1 MIDWK
6 KLARMVPSHTQ
17 KSMRSAITAVA
28 LLATTFP
35 AFSQAKEG
43 QRPGDDPAFLAKA
56 ALQIDQHIASF
67 YRSKKLPVPEVTD
80 DATFMRRAFVVSIGR
95 IPTAEEALA
104 FLEIDD
110 ETKRAELVGYLMNSE
125 GYPSHMT
132 NWAFDLL
139 RLRDGRQGSQANNEP
154 YRNWIRTAIDKNM
167 PWDEFVTS
175 LLSSSGNG
183 WDPET
188 ASVGYYTIDRGM
200 PLDNLANTL
209 RIFLGSRMECAQC
222 HDDPFGETE
231 RMDFY
236 HLAAFTNGQN
246 QVNQQHM
253 SKLWY
258 GLQDDQKNRGTD
270 YMVAQLFWDRIY
282 GMSLSGGGKGRIE
295 LPSDYQ
301 YRDGSPGEMVGA
313 KTPFGKSVRMSDR
326 KDDGDGREEFAEWTV
341 TKTGEQFPGV
351 IANRMWERIMGK
363 GIYEPVDE
371 YTESSK
377 TVYPALMVYL
387 AGLMNDLDYDLRAFQ
402 HVLLLTRTFQFATN
416 PNPST
421 LAGGDDFHGRKIER
435 LSAEQIWDSLITL
448 SSGDPDKQQNR
459 TVDNRIYVGGNPVL
473 VGKMDMV
480 QLSKEVLALESESE
494 VRSYF
499 KTFQETVD
507 SGGADLKGG
516 DTMSMGMMSVKQYG
530 RDSPVRASELPS
542 PAPREHF
549 LYLFGA
555 SDREVVEGAS
565 LEPNVGQM
573 LSMMNGYV
581 QRQLVSKYD
590 AHIYKS
596 LEGATSESEKIRR
609 LYVAILSRP
618 PTDEEMGWMKEEVAA
633 QGEEGF
639 RNIVAAL
646 VMSSEFLFLQ

>member
-1 MIDWK
+1 MK
-6 KLARMVPSHTQ
+6 TLFLALS
-17 KSMRSAITAVA
+17 
-28 LLATTFP
+28 LLATAFP
-35 AFSQAKEG
+35 AFGQAQEKV
-43 QRPGDDPAFLAKA
+43 RPGEDPAFLISA
-56 ALQIDQHIASF
+56 ALQIDKHIAAF
-67 YRSKKLPVPEVTD
+67 YKNKKLPVPEVTD
-80 DATFMRRAFVVSIGR
+80 DATFMRRAFLVSVGR

-104 FLEIDD
+104 FLEIED
-110 ETKRAELVGYLMNSE
+110 EAKRAELVSYLMKSK

-154 YRNWIRTAIDKNM
+154 YRSWIRSAIDENM
-167 PWDEFVTS
+167 PWDDFVTK

-183 WDPET
+183 WDPKT
-188 ASVGYYTIDRGM
+188 AAVGYYTIDRGM

-236 HLAAFTNGQN
+236 HLAAFTNGQDQLN
-246 QVNQQHM
+246 KQYM
-253 SKLWY
+253 DTLWSE
-258 GLQDDQKNRGTD
+258 LQNDQKNRGIE
-270 YMVAQLFWDRIY
+270 YRVAQLFWDRIY
-282 GMSLSGGGKGRIE
+282 GMSLSGGGKGRIG
-295 LPSDYQ
+295 LPDDYQ
-301 YRDGSPGEMVGA
+301 YRDGSPGELIGA

-326 KDDGDGREEFAEWTV
+326 KDDDNGREEFAEWTV

-371 YTESSK
+371 YMEASK
-377 TVYPALMVYL
+377 TVHPALMSYL
-387 AGLMNDLDYDLRAFQ
+387 ASLMHDLDYDLRAFQ
-402 HVLLLTRTFQFATN
+402 HVLMLTKTFQFATN
-416 PNPST
+416 PNAST

-435 LSAEQIWDSLITL
+435 LTAEQIWDSLITL

-459 TVDNRIYVGGNPVL
+459 TADNRIYVGGNPVL

-480 QLSKEVLALESESE
+480 QLSNEVLALNSEKD
-494 VRSYF
+494 VRTYF
-499 KTFQETVD
+499 NKFLATVK
-507 SGGADLKGG
+507 SGGEDLKGE
-516 DTMSMGMMSVKQYG
+516 DNMSMSMSSVKTYG

-542 PAPREHF
+542 PAPRDHF

-565 LEPNVGQM
+565 LEPNVGQV
-573 LSMMNGYV
+573 LSMMNGFV
-581 QRQLVSKYD
+581 QRQLVSNYD

-596 LEGATSESEKIRR
+596 LEGASSESEKIRR
-609 LYVAILSRP
+609 LYVAILNRP

-633 QGEEGF
+633 QGNEGY